1 MVEVL
6 SDIVVRETTPLV
18 SITGTE
24 LSLPTLHTT
33 SLFVDVFANHS
44 ACLGTIKKV
53 SGSGLLRNV
62 MSFHRSSLSKSHTDF
77 IVYYI

>member
-1 MVEVL
+1 MIEVL

-24 LSLPTLHTT
+24 LPLPTLHTT
-33 SLFVDVFANHS
+33 SLLVDVFANHS
-44 ACLGTIKKV
+44 ACLGTIKNV

-62 MSFHRSSLSKSHTDF
+62 MSFHR
-77 IVYYI
+77 